1 MSDAP
6 VIHVEIQGQRY
17 PIRARLEPRYVQ
29 ELAAYVD
36 RKMRAAAE
44 VSPSSDYVGLAVLAA
59 LNIADEFFRTR
70 DEISSESA
78 TLTSRAREL
87 ERLVDEALESAGL
100 SLVFQEERGG
110 DGGSAPGRPPDGSGP
125 AQEKAHAGSEQQA
138 RFGGMDAE

>member
-78 TLTSRAREL
+78 SLTSRAREL

-100 SLVFQEERGG
+100 SIVFQEERGVDAG
-110 DGGSAPGRPPDGSGP
+110 RSPGRPPDGSQP
-125 AQEKAHAGSEQQA
+125 AQPEGDAGREQQV